1 MCNFLVLDNS
11 VKKRLRL
18 DEAAE
23 RLKVSLRTVYR
34 LVRRGKLT
42 AQQVRGCQRIN
53 PEQLPPGPLMRPLD
67 AAKLLAVSP
76 TTVYRWVDEGV
87 IWGIKI
93 GGSVRVSQKEIE
105 GFFEELKEDEKFLQ
119 NSRW

>member
-1 MCNFLVLDNS
+1 
-11 VKKRLRL
+11 
-18 DEAAE
+18 
-23 RLKVSLRTVYR
+23 
-34 LVRRGKLT
+34 
-42 AQQVRGCQRIN
+42 
-53 PEQLPPGPLMRPLD
+53 MRPLD

-93 GGSVRVSQKEIE
+93 GRSVRVSQKEIE